1 MENEAKKGKLI
12 VFEGTDC
19 SGKSTQINLLI
30 EKLEKENLKVVTL
43 DFPNYSTPTGK
54 IVRRYLDNGFGPA
67 NGVDS
72 RIASTFYAQDRFASK
87 PIIEKA
93 LEENDIV
100 ILDRYVES
108 NMGHQGGKIRNRQER
123 EEFFEWLRE
132 LEYDNFSLPKPD
144 GVVFLYMPHPVSKEL
159 MKDRER
165 KSEFHPGEEE
175 LDGHEGVPEHL
186 QNAEESYLH
195 LAELYGW
202 VKISCAPDG
211 SMDSLR
217 TPEHIH
223 EELYEKV
230 QSILKGKPKK
240 TKYESIDEVPEH
252 IKKKLEKY
260 FTNVGGDCF
269 VIHNLP
275 PELTGGALARYS
287 RAPTS
292 MQLTIVNEFLD
303 ENGDPCQEKGSAL
316 MDRVLNAFGDES
328 VGELEGAHVGIENI
342 SQILTKSFED
352 RRIGGSP
359 IEQSTRYVRY
369 DQKDKHGKWRYLRP
383 KEIMNSVLRDKYEM
397 INDKAFEVYSELV
410 GKLQEYFKEKLPE
423 NEFEIDVERNGEK
436 VKVKKFQLQGEGEER
451 AFRTAYGFTIRCAA
465 LDIGRCILPS
475 STLTQLGVYGNGR
488 YLTNVITS
496 LKSGEL
502 EEDREKGFEFEAELK
517 KVLPTFIKRN
527 KQDERVKIKNREMR
541 MVAGRLFAQITPTDD
556 SVTLVNRADFL
567 DENIASILFPFT
579 NISLQQILNEVRAM
593 PYQRKLEILEKYRG
607 KRETRRDRTGRGT
620 EAGYPI
626 TFDLVGCFAEYRDL
640 QRHRML
646 TQQKQLLSTDLGF
659 VMPSEVIE
667 VGFEEKVNEVVK
679 AMEEL
684 NHELRNMGIIAAS
697 QYATLFNHRLRFYL
711 GMNLREFQHLAEL
724 RTQPA
729 GHFSYRAMT
738 MKMAEQLSLR
748 DGWVNLISEFVDY
761 SDPGNKISRA
771 KEQSRIAGKNL
782 ASGIDSDV
790 DFR

>member
-30 EKLEKENLKVVTL
+30 EKLEKENLKIVVL

-67 NGVDS
+67 NDIDS

-108 NMGHQGGKIRNRQER
+108 NMGHQGGKIRNKQER

-144 GVVFLYMPHPVSKEL
+144 GIVFLYMPHLVSREL

-165 KSEFHPGEEE
+165 KSEFHPGEDE
-175 LDGHEGVPEHL
+175 LDGHEGNPEHL

-195 LAELYGW
+195 LVELYNW
-202 VKISCAPDG
+202 IKISCAPDG
-211 SMDSLR
+211 SINSLR
-217 TPEHIH
+217 TPEHIS
-223 EELYEKV
+223 EELYEKI
-230 QSILKGKPKK
+230 QNILKGKTKK
-240 TKYESIDEVPEH
+240 TKYKSMDEVPEH
-252 IKKKLEKY
+252 IKEKLKNY

-287 RAPTS
+287 RAPTN

-303 ENGDPCQEKGSAL
+303 EDGNPCQEKGSAL

-328 VGELEGAHVGIENI
+328 VGELEGCHVGIENI

-369 DQKDKHGKWRYLRP
+369 DKKDKNGRWRYLRP
-383 KEIMNSVLRDKYEM
+383 KEIMNSVLRDKYER
-397 INDKAFEVYSELV
+397 INDRAFEVYSELV
-410 GKLQEYFKEKLPE
+410 VRLQEYFKNQLPE
-423 NEFEIDVERNGEK
+423 DGFEIDVNRNGEK
-436 VKVKKFQLQGEGEER
+436 VKVKKFQLQGENEER

-465 LDIGRCILPS
+465 LDVGRCVLPS

-488 YLTNVITS
+488 YLTNVITA

-527 KQDERVKIKNREMR
+527 KQDPRFRNRNREMR
-541 MVAGRLFAQITPTDD
+541 EFAGRLFAQITPKDD
-556 SVTLVNRADFL
+556 IVTLVSRAELL
-567 DENIASILFPFT
+567 DENIASILFPYT
-579 NISLQQILNEVRAM
+579 NISLQQILMEIRAM

-607 KRETRRDRTGRGT
+607 KRETRRDRTGRGI

-626 TFDLVGCFAEYRDL
+626 TFDLVGCFGEYRDL
-640 QRHRML
+640 ERHRML
-646 TQQKQLLSTDLGF
+646 TQQRQLLSTDLGF

-667 VGFEEKVNEVVK
+667 IGFEEKVTGVVN
-679 AMEEL
+679 AIEEL
-684 NHELRNMGIIAAS
+684 NKELKNMGMIAAS
-697 QYATLFNHRLRFYL
+697 QYATLFNHRIRFYL
-711 GMNLREFQHLAEL
+711 GMNLREFQHLSEL

-729 GHFSYRAMT
+729 GHFSYRAMV
-738 MKMAEQLSLR
+738 MKMAEQLAQR
-748 DGWVNLISEFVDY
+748 DGWVNIINEFVDY

-782 ASGIDSDV
+782 TSGIAGDV
-790 DFR
+790 DFQ